1 MFGQGEEGDGLIRL
15 GMGRRGLTMMAGVLA
30 ISGLVA
36 AAFYYIGQPRTLRL
50 AVGPLGSDDARM
62 AAAFVQGLNRDKA
75 SVRLRLVLTEG
86 SEDSAK
92 RIDAGQADL
101 AMLRADIAMP
111 STADT
116 VLITRRTYPFFITRM
131 ETAIGR
137 IADLRGR
144 KIGVGRNPAANTTL
158 LKRVLAQYEV
168 RPEEVEIVGLSQE
181 EIVSAAKEKRID
193 VFFAI
198 NAVGSHTNNDGL
210 RRLREAWGN
219 DPVLIP
225 VREADA
231 LALHYRAIESG
242 EIVRG
247 ALGGDPPRPAESLP
261 TISIT
266 SRLVAAQ
273 SLDDNLVGELTKEI
287 LGLRLTLASELP
299 AVQALETPSTDKDAP
314 LPVHSGAAAYIDG
327 EQESFFDRYG
337 DWFYIGAMALSAV
350 GTGGA
355 ALLGRES
362 ANRRRRAMS
371 GLDELLELLAVIRS
385 CEDETELMRLGQEAD
400 QILTRVLADYAKG
413 DLDVA
418 ALAAYRL
425 AIDQVGRAVAERQ
438 LALAEG

>member
-1 MFGQGEEGDGLIRL
+1 M
-15 GMGRRGLTMMAGVLA
+15 
-30 ISGLVA
+30 
-36 AAFYYIGQPRTLRL
+36 
-50 AVGPLGSDDARM
+50 
-62 AAAFVQGLNRDKA
+62 
-75 SVRLRLVLTEG
+75 
-86 SEDSAK
+86 
-92 RIDAGQADL
+92 
-101 AMLRADIAMP
+101 
-111 STADT
+111 
-116 VLITRRTYPFFITRM
+116 
-131 ETAIGR
+131 
-137 IADLRGR
+137 RGR
-144 KIGVGRNPAANTTL
+144 KIGVGRNPAGNAAL

-168 RPEEVEIVGLSQE
+168 RPEEVEIVKLSQE
-181 EIVSAAKEKRID
+181 EIVPAAKEKRID
-193 VFFAI
+193 VFFSI
-198 NAVGSHTNNDGL
+198 NAVGSHTNNDAL

-231 LALHYRAIESG
+231 LALRYRAIEAG

-247 ALGGDPPRPAESLP
+247 ALGGDPPRPAESLQ

-273 SLDDNLVGELTKEI
+273 SLDDNLVGELTKDI

-337 DWFYIGAMALSAV
+337 DWFYIGAMALSAL

-371 GLDELLELLAVIRS
+371 GLDELLALLALIRA
-385 CEDETELMRLGQEAD
+385 CEDEEELMRLGREAD

-413 DLDVA
+413 DLDTA

-438 LALAEG
+438 RALAED

>member
-1 MFGQGEEGDGLIRL
+1 
-15 GMGRRGLTMMAGVLA
+15 MGRRGFLVLA
-30 ISGLVA
+30 GLLAMSGVA
-36 AAFYYIGQPRTLRL
+36 ATAFYVFTQPRTLRL
-50 AVGPLGSDDARM
+50 AVGPLGSEDARM

-75 SVRLRLVLTEG
+75 SVRLRLILTEG
-86 SEDSAK
+86 SEDSARK
-92 RIDAGQADL
+92 VDDGQAEL
-101 AMLRADIAMP
+101 AMLRPDIAAP
-111 STADT
+111 SRADT
-116 VLITRRTYPFFITRM
+116 VLITRRSYPFFITNKDSG
-131 ETAIGR
+131 IGR

-144 KIGVGRNPAANTTL
+144 RVGVPRNPAGNVVL
-158 LKRVLAQYEV
+158 LKRVLGQYEV
-168 RPEEVEIVGLSQE
+168 GADELEIVGLNQD
-181 EIVSAAKEKRID
+181 EIVQAARDRRID
-193 VFFAI
+193 AFFSI

-210 RRLREAWGN
+210 KRLRSAWGE

-225 VREADA
+225 IREADA
-231 LALHYRAIESG
+231 LAAHYRAIETG

-273 SLDDNLVGELTKEI
+273 SLDDNLVGELTKDI
-287 LGLRLTLASELP
+287 LDLRLTLAAEVP
-299 AVQALETPSTDKDAP
+299 AIAALETPSTDKDAP

-337 DWFYIGAMALSAV
+337 DWFYIGAMVLSGL

-362 ANRRRRAMS
+362 ANRRRRAMQ
-371 GLDELLELLAVIRS
+371 GLDELLELLGVIRS
-385 CEDETELMRLGQEAD
+385 CEDEAELLRLGREAD
-400 QILTRVLADYAKG
+400 IILSRVLTDYAKG

-438 LALAEG
+438 RVLAEN

>member
-1 MFGQGEEGDGLIRL
+1 M
-15 GMGRRGLTMMAGVLA
+15 
-30 ISGLVA
+30 SGLA
-36 AAFYYIGQPRTLRL
+36 AMVFYYLSQPRTLRV
-50 AVGPLGSDDARM
+50 AVGPLGSEDARM

-75 SVRLRLVLTEG
+75 AIRLRLVLTEG
-86 SEDSAK
+86 SEDSARK
-92 RIDAGQADL
+92 IDAGQADL

-116 VLITRRTYPFFITRM
+116 VLVTRRTYPFFITTR

-144 KIGVGRNPAANTTL
+144 KVGVIRNPAGNLTL
-158 LKRVLAQYEV
+158 LKRVLTQYEV
-168 RPEEVEIVGLSQE
+168 RAEELEIVDLAPDEVVQ
-181 EIVSAAKEKRID
+181 AAKEKRID
-193 VFFAI
+193 AFFSI
-198 NAVGSHTNNDGL
+198 NAIGSHTNNDGL
-210 RRLREAWGN
+210 RRLRAAWGE

-225 VREADA
+225 IREADA
-231 LALHYRAIESG
+231 LAVHYRAIESG

-247 ALGGDPPRPAESLP
+247 ALGGDPPRPAESLQ

-266 SRLVAAQ
+266 SRLVASQ

-287 LGLRLTLASELP
+287 LGLRLTLAAELP

-327 EQESFFDRYG
+327 EQETFFDRYG

-362 ANRRRRAMS
+362 ANRRRRAMA
-371 GLDELLELLAVIRS
+371 GLDELLALLATIRA
-385 CEDETELMRLGQEAD
+385 CKDEAELGRLGREAD

-413 DLDVA
+413 DLDTA

-425 AIDQVGRAVAERQ
+425 AIDQVGRAVTERQ
-438 LALAEG
+438 LALAES

>member
-1 MFGQGEEGDGLIRL
+1 MRL
-15 GMGRRGLTMMAGVLA
+15 GIGRRGLASLA
-30 ISGLVA
+30 SLLAVSGLVA
-36 AAFYYIGQPRTLRL
+36 AVFYYVSQPRTLRL
-50 AVGPLGSDDARM
+50 AVGPLGSEDARM

-75 SVRLRLVLTEG
+75 AVRLRLILTEG
-86 SEDSAK
+86 SEDSAGK
-92 RIDAGQADL
+92 IDAGLADL

-116 VLITRRTYPFFITRM
+116 VLITRRTFPFFITTK
-131 ETAIGR
+131 ESAIGR

-144 KIGVGRNPAANTTL
+144 KVGVIRYPAGNLTL

-168 RPEEVEIVGLSQE
+168 GSEEVEIVSLSPDE
-181 EIVSAAKEKRID
+181 VVAAAKEKRIE
-193 VFFAI
+193 VFFSI

-210 RRLREAWGN
+210 RRLREAWGE

-231 LALHYRAIESG
+231 LSAHYRAIETG

-247 ALGGDPPRPAESLP
+247 ALGGDPPRPAESLQ

-273 SLDDNLVGELTKEI
+273 SLDDNLIGELTKDI
-287 LGLRLTLASELP
+287 LGLRLTLAGEVP

-327 EQESFFDRYG
+327 EQETFFDRYG
-337 DWFYIGAMALSAV
+337 DWFYIGAMALSAL

-385 CEDETELMRLGQEAD
+385 CEDEAELARLGREAD
-400 QILTRVLADYAKG
+400 QILTRVLSDYAKG
-413 DLDVA
+413 DLDTA

-425 AIDQVGRAVAERQ
+425 VIDQVGRAVAERQ
-438 LALAEG
+438 RALGES